1 MSRSAIRRS
10 TRAAL
15 CAAALCAAALTASP
29 AAADQP
35 DPSYS
40 YFGGLAAELTAPGQS
55 PPGAND
61 WSCKPTA
68 AHPNPVVLLHGL
80 GNDTVGWN
88 TLSPVLANAGYC
100 VFTTTY
106 GVGALGPIMGAVT
119 PVATSAQQISDFIDR
134 VRAETGSDQ
143 VDLVGHSMGGAV
155 PFYAL
160 NHLGAAP
167 KIDHY
172 VALGAPLHGSTVSGL
187 ASLQP
192 LLESTPAGTE
202 LAAQCGPCQL
212 SPGSRVA
219 IDLNPDPAVA
229 PRIRFTTVVS
239 RYDEIAT
246 PWTTGL
252 LDGPNAD
259 NVVLQDLCATD
270 YTEHFELPADPV
282 AVRVVLNALDPA
294 HAQPVSCTVV
304 LPFAGPPIR

>member
-1 MSRSAIRRS
+1 MSRSATGRLS
-10 TRAAL
+10 LAALFTAGL
-15 CAAALCAAALTASP
+15 CAATLPGT

-40 YFGGLAAELTAPGQS
+40 YFGGLAAELTAPGQP

-61 WSCKPTA
+61 WSCAPTA

-88 TLSPVLANAGYC
+88 TLSPVLVNAGYC

-106 GVGALGPIMGAVT
+106 GTGALGPIMGAVT
-119 PVATSAQQISDFIDR
+119 PVETSARQISDFIDR
-134 VRAETGSDQ
+134 VRAETGSDK

-172 VALGAPLHGSTVSGL
+172 VALAAPLHGSTVSGL
-187 ASLQP
+187 ADLQP
-192 LLESTPAGTE
+192 LLESTAPGME

-219 IDLNPDPAVA
+219 VDLNPDPAIA
-229 PRIRFTTVVS
+229 PAIRFTTVVS

-252 LDGPNAD
+252 LDGPNVD

-282 AVRVVLNALDPA
+282 AVRVVLNALDPE
-294 HAQPVSCTVV
+294 HARPVSCTVV
-304 LPFAGPPIR
+304 LPFAGPPVR

>member
-1 MSRSAIRRS
+1 MSRSATGRL
-10 TRAAL
+10 TLAAL
-15 CAAALCAAALTASP
+15 FTASLCAGALTGQAT
-29 AAADQP
+29 ADQP

-40 YFGGLAAELTAPGQS
+40 YFGGLAAELTAPGQP

-61 WSCKPTA
+61 WSCTPTA

-80 GNDTVGWN
+80 GNETVGWN
-88 TLSPVLANAGYC
+88 TLSPVLVNAGYC

-106 GVGALGPIMGAVT
+106 GRGALGPIMGAVT
-119 PVATSAQQISDFIDR
+119 PVETSARQVADFIDR
-134 VRAETGSDQ
+134 VRTETGSDK

-172 VALGAPLHGSTVSGL
+172 VALAAPLHGSTVSGL
-187 ASLQP
+187 ANLQP
-192 LLESTPAGTE
+192 LLESTAPGTE

-219 IDLNPDPAVA
+219 VDLNPDPAIA
-229 PRIRFTTVVS
+229 PAIRFTTVVS

-252 LDGPNAD
+252 LDGPNVD
-259 NVVLQDLCATD
+259 TVVLQDLCATD

-282 AVRVVLNALDPA
+282 AVRVVLNALDPE
-294 HAQPVSCTVV
+294 HARPVSCTVV
-304 LPFAGPPIR
+304 LPFAGPVR